1 MRNITIT
8 RRKTYVGCAMADKI
22 YVRDAVNPEITI
34 NGVPC
39 RKVGAVK
46 NGKSVTLQ
54 LGDEEQQIFLIAD
67 KLSKD
72 YCNASITVPA
82 GTEDVEYTG
91 KHHFVFGSNPFR
103 FDGQELTAQQ
113 KKQNKKS
120 VVITVCGIVLGVII
134 GTVFSSILFDTVSPK
149 TFTTGDH
156 SVTLTSEF
164 IKVNNEGFYASY
176 GSASAYVFV
185 IREPRT
191 DFPEDL
197 QDIDLAQYTQLVADT
212 NGTDLQVHQKNGL
225 YCFDY
230 LATPETDEYYYFA
243 VCHQSGDTFWTTC
256 FATPSENMETYLPT
270 FLEWAQTIQV
280 K

>member
-8 RRKTYVGCAMADKI
+8 RRKTYVGCAMTDKI

-39 RKVGAVK
+39 RKVGQVK
-46 NGKSVTLQ
+46 NGKSFTVS
-54 LGDEEQQIFLIAD
+54 LGDEEQQIFLIVD

-103 FDGQELTAQQ
+103 FDGQEVTAQQ
-113 KKQNKKS
+113 KKQNKKG
-120 VVITVCGIVLGVII
+120 VLITICAVILGVII
-134 GTVFSSILFDTVSPK
+134 GLVFSSNLFHTVSPK
-149 TFTTGDH
+149 DFTTGDH

-185 IREPRT
+185 RQELKT

-230 LATPETDEYYYFA
+230 LATPENDEYYYFA
-243 VCHQSGDTFWTTC
+243 VCHESDNAFWATY

-270 FLEWAQTIQV
+270 FLEWARSIQV